1 MPLSHLQ
8 RQLRDQGE
16 QRPQC
21 TGEPLPLALIVF
33 PNWRPPKVTDTKCL
47 VEMAQWLS
55 VTLPEDPSSVP
66 KTHIRD
72 ATVACISSSRR
83 SDPLFS
89 TPLAPILI
97 CAQTATHTHHTH
109 IHVIK
114 NKINLFYKSKVY
126 ISKSETHKHQAIHV
140 AASYNQRFSPF

>member
-1 MPLSHLQ
+1 MHARQFYSATKNESTGDREPAY
-8 RQLRDQGE
+8 QLRV
-16 QRPQC
+16 
-21 TGEPLPLALIVF
+21 L
-33 PNWRPPKVTDTKCL
+33 
-47 VEMAQWLS
+47 